1 MAITLQYRG
10 PLKAATSKHKRLKDK
25 HDIRRYFHGQLKEL
39 WANPPTDLYGYQVG
53 GEDFLVG
60 KFRFKPLL
68 SKKLTRCELDIK
80 WLTRGTPGRLL
91 IDGDL
96 DNRLKTLFDAL
107 RLPHNSGELPPG
119 ASPTG
124 NENTFRVLLEDDSQ
138 ITSFRVRSEPLLLP
152 KFNREPVGYA
162 ELYIEVEVK
171 THNEI

>member
-1 MAITLQYRG
+1 LAITLQYRG
-10 PLKAATSKHKRLKDK
+10 PLKAASTKNKRVKDK

-39 WANPPTDLYGYQVG
+39 WANPPMDLYRFQVG
-53 GEDFLVG
+53 GEEFSVG

-68 SKKLTRCELDIK
+68 SKRLTTCELDIK
-80 WLTRGTPGRLL
+80 WLTRETPGRLL

-107 RLPHNSGELPPG
+107 RLPHNLGELPSG
-119 ASPTG
+119 ASPIG
-124 NENTFRVLLEDDSQ
+124 NEQTFRVLLEDDSQ

-152 KFNREPVGYA
+152 KFEGEPRGYA